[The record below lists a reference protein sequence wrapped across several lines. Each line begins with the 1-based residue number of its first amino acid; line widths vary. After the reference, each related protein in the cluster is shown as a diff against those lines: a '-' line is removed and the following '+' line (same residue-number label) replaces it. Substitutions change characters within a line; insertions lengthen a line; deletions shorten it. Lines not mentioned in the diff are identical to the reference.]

1 MIQRLSVLPNPD
13 ANGFPCVAPARPVRA
28 IPKEA
33 GQAADDAQ
41 LIAAYLDGTDPTAI
55 EQLLKRYTWLIQTAI
70 RRYHLATEDE
80 ADVFQDVCLT
90 LWRELPNLRD
100 RARIRSWLMT
110 VASRHAWDA
119 RVRLGRETLDPHV
132 ADEDD
137 ELLPLLE
144 RIADDAPGPE
154 ESFARDE
161 TVKRVREAINRLP
174 PRSRKLILA
183 LTFEKDQSYAEVA
196 ARLGYSMNSIGPLR
210 GRCFRELR
218 QLLQDFQEP

>member
-1 MIQRLSVLPNPD
+1 
-13 ANGFPCVAPARPVRA
+13 
-28 IPKEA
+28 
-33 GQAADDAQ
+33 
-41 LIAAYLDGTDPTAI
+41 LIANYLDGTDPTAI
-55 EQLLKRYTWLIQTAI
+55 EQLLTRYTWLIQTAI
-70 RRYHLATEDE
+70 RRYHLTAEDE

-119 RVRLGRETLDPHV
+119 RARLGRETVEAHIVD
-132 ADEDD
+132 DDD
-137 ELLPLLE
+137 EPTPLLE

-154 ESFARDE
+154 ESLARDE
-161 TVKRVREAINRLP
+161 IVRRVREAIEQLP
-174 PRSRKLILA
+174 PRSRTLILA
-183 LTFEKDQSYAEVA
+183 LLFEKDQSYAEVA

-218 QLLQDFQEP
+218 QLLQDFQEL